1 MFLRGTETEPPRAG
15 MTATIR
21 GTTSPSKTGE
31 AGAAI
36 VFGEQGKLARNSGFQ
51 PEKKKRL
58 PREAS
63 KESWQQQ
70 RFCAERRKN
79 DITI

>member
-36 VFGEQGKLARNSGFQ
+36 VFGEQGKLASNSGF
-51 PEKKKRL
+51 RL
-58 PREAS
+58 
-63 KESWQQQ
+63 K
-70 RFCAERRKN
+70 RRKSWPQKRKT
-79 DITI
+79 DRSTHSHGELTGYGEVH

>member
-36 VFGEQGKLARNSGFQ
+36 VFGEQGKLASNSGFSA
-51 PEKKKRL
+51 EKKKKVPL
-58 PREAS
+58 
-63 KESWQQQ
+63 
-70 RFCAERRKN
+70 
-79 DITI
+79 

>member
-36 VFGEQGKLARNSGFQ
+36 VFGEQGKLASNSGSTALKE
-51 PEKKKRL
+51 EKRDPTRKEKRMFTHSHGEL
-58 PREAS
+58 TGYGEVH
-63 KESWQQQ
+63 
-70 RFCAERRKN
+70 
-79 DITI
+79 